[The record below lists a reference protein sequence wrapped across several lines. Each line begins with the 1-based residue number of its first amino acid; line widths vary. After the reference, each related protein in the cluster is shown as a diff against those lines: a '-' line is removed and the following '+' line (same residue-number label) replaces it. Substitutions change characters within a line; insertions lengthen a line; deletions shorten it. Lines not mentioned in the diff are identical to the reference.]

1 MFTLISGNTF
11 GATVWTDGKMIAPM
25 LPKPP
30 EVTQCHACDGFYWS
44 AEAEK
49 IGEVS
54 SPMLGPSLDD
64 VDPEWSKAPFIEEL
78 EEEEFWLALS
88 SGIAPAKQ
96 QEMRLRIVA
105 WWRSNDPWREEPQPV
120 EHIRS
125 DEAKLNM
132 EKLIELLDEADPSE
146 MLMKAEIQ
154 RQLGS
159 FDESIG
165 ILRTINAPE
174 LEAPRDQIMGLAV
187 GMSSALAKLGYV

>member
-1 MFTLISGNTF
+1 VFTLISGNTF

-30 EVTQCHACDGFYWS
+30 EVTRCHECDGFYWS

-64 VDPEWSKAPFIEEL
+64 VEPEWAEAPYIQEL

-88 SGIAPAKQ
+88 SGLASTQQ
-96 QEMRLRIVA
+96 QEMRLRILA
-105 WWRSNDPWREEPQPV
+105 WWRSNDPWREEIPPG
-120 EHIRS
+120 ELIRS

-132 EKLIELLDEADPSE
+132 EMLIELLDEADPSE
-146 MLMKAEIQ
+146 MLMKAEIL
-154 RQLGS
+154 RQLAR

-165 ILRTINAPE
+165 VLRSIDAPE
-174 LEAPRDQIMGLAV
+174 LEAPRDQIMGFAV
-187 GMSSALAKLGYV
+187 GMSSALVKLGYE